1 MYRPVVTRRAATA
14 AAVGVLLA
22 ALAGGAQGQTR
33 PVSHPRPAG
42 QPPADQRGGD
52 QRAGDQ
58 RAGDPRGGPR
68 RGPAKWWQ
76 VYKNELRLTP
86 EQCSRIDAVFE
97 ATFPQ
102 LRASYEELNKREEQ
116 LSTLISANDATE
128 AQVLR
133 LADQIEA
140 IRSELS
146 KTRVLMLFRMR
157 RVLSPEQ
164 RNKLQEL
171 QKEQERDRGGPPPR
185 R

>member
-1 MYRPVVTRRAATA
+1 MRQAVTVV
-14 AAVGVLLA
+14 AVGILLA
-22 ALAGGAQGQTR
+22 ALAPGARGQGAR
-33 PVSHPRPAG
+33 PVSQQRQG
-42 QPPADQRGGD
+42 DSRSADQRPADG
-52 QRAGDQ
+52 
-58 RAGDPRGGPR
+58 RGGAT
-68 RGPAKWWQ
+68 RGPVKWWEA
-76 VYKNELRLTP
+76 YKTELRLTP
-86 EQCSRIDAVFE
+86 DQESRIGAIFD

-116 LSTLISANDATE
+116 LSALISANDATE

-133 LADQIEA
+133 QADQIES

-171 QKEQERDRGGPPPR
+171 QRDHERDRGGPPPPNKR
-185 R
+185 